1 MLLMPRLR
9 LETLPKP
16 SFHMND
22 AEVAFNSAFFD
33 AAVESATSR
42 QDLTEQASN
51 HAAEE
56 SA

>member
-22 AEVAFNSAFFD
+22 AEVAFNSKVD
-33 AAVESATSR
+33 PMSKTV
-42 QDLTEQASN
+42 
-51 HAAEE
+51 
-56 SA
+56 